1 MQLALLLFLHHL
13 ADVAFQPSWL
23 IENKKHHLWAI
34 YEHVAVWTGVVSLGF
49 YLTAG
54 ISVKQIVFLFIVHFI
69 IDYFFYQVMPKDKN
83 YNWVIVDQALH
94 YAQILFAYFL
104 M

>member
-23 IENKKHHLWAI
+23 IENKKKHLWAI
-34 YEHVAVWTGVVSLGF
+34 YEHVFVWTGVVSLGF
-49 YLTAG
+49 YLTTG
-54 ISVKQIVFLFIVHFI
+54 VSIQQIVFLFVGHFI

-83 YNWVIVDQALH
+83 YNWVVLDQALH
-94 YAQILFAYFL
+94 YGQILFAYFL